1 MRTDTNTFLF
11 GPSKQLYETALQTF
25 DIDQEDDT
33 SWDDSETNYRRNQNR
48 ENSQFL
54 AIISVLLPTEQETSK
69 CLQK

>member
-1 MRTDTNTFLF
+1 MRAETNTFLF
-11 GPSKQLYETALQTF
+11 GPSKQLHETALQTF

-33 SWDDSETNYRRNQNR
+33 SWDDTETNYTRNQNR

-54 AIISVLLPTEQETSK
+54 AIISVLLPTEQEMSK